1 VTPTTSPHILLS
13 AYQCGP
19 GMGSVSQIG
28 WEWYARLACRA
39 PTTLV
44 THIRNREPLT
54 KAGAPLPYSEV
65 VFVDT
70 EWFAGPLYR
79 LASRIFPRSQH
90 VVFLISSLDFF
101 AYDRSAETLLR
112 RRMACGESWNIVH
125 AVTPVSP
132 AAPTRLHRLGLPLII
147 GPLNGGLGTPP
158 AFPEIMQEESAWLN
172 PIRNIGHLID
182 AVVGSTRHATAI
194 LTATRATRASI
205 PRRYRSQCISML
217 ENGVDLNV
225 FSPSPWP
232 PAPSITHPLRI
243 LFVGRLLPF
252 KGIPLL
258 LAALARIHDELPV
271 RLTIVGEGPMEAPWK
286 QEAHALGLQDT
297 VTFCGP
303 LPSVE
308 VAAQMRAA
316 HVFCLPSVHESGGA
330 VLLEAM
336 AAARPVIAIAY
347 GGPAEVVDDSI
358 GRAIPPD
365 GPEAVIE
372 ALTQSV
378 RDVFADP
385 DAWRRR
391 GEEGRYRAEQRY
403 AWDTKIEQ
411 ALRLYHHI
419 LGDGHGVEVA

>member
-90 VVFLISSLDFF
+90 AVFLISSLDFF

-147 GPLNGGLGTPP
+147 GPLNGGLGIPP
-158 AFPEIMQEESAWLN
+158 ASPEIMQEESAWLN

-217 ENGVDLNV
+217 ENGVDL
-225 FSPSPWP
+225 
-232 PAPSITHPLRI
+232 
-243 LFVGRLLPF
+243 
-252 KGIPLL
+252 
-258 LAALARIHDELPV
+258 
-271 RLTIVGEGPMEAPWK
+271 
-286 QEAHALGLQDT
+286 
-297 VTFCGP
+297 
-303 LPSVE
+303 
-308 VAAQMRAA
+308 
-316 HVFCLPSVHESGGA
+316 
-330 VLLEAM
+330 
-336 AAARPVIAIAY
+336 
-347 GGPAEVVDDSI
+347 
-358 GRAIPPD
+358 
-365 GPEAVIE
+365 
-372 ALTQSV
+372 
-378 RDVFADP
+378 
-385 DAWRRR
+385 
-391 GEEGRYRAEQRY
+391 
-403 AWDTKIEQ
+403 Q

-419 LGDGHGVEVA
+419 LSDSHGVEVA